1 MSGAEMHKLLGAY
14 LLGGLE
20 PAEATRFEQHLTSC
34 ADCRRE
40 LDELASLPAL
50 LDSLPVADAVAL
62 TGTASAAPATPGTGR
77 AEGGG
82 LPATAAATPVEA
94 TPAGAASL
102 GDVAP
107 AGDPA
112 RLLDELAV
120 RRRKSRRRWTAF
132 VGAVAAACLALG
144 VLAAPLF
151 NQPPKP
157 DASYSVEAPGGLQVQ
172 LALMRK
178 AWGTE
183 VSFTG
188 TSLPTQGTLSLWVKG
203 QDGTEDRACSW
214 SATPGGR
221 SRITGATPT
230 QIGRISSVELR
241 NEGQQTVAVIS
252 MVDGTSGAH

>member
-1 MSGAEMHKLLGAY
+1 VSNAELHRLLGAY
-14 LLGGLE
+14 LLGGLD
-20 PAEATRFEQHLTSC
+20 PADALRFEQHLAEC

-50 LDSLPVADAVAL
+50 LDALPVADAVAL
-62 TGTASAAPATPGTGR
+62 TGPASAAPATPGPGSPGVDAVP
-77 AEGGG
+77 AE
-82 LPATAAATPVEA
+82 TT
-94 TPAGAASL
+94 SL
-102 GDVAP
+102 GEVVP

-112 RLLDELAV
+112 GLLDELAV
-120 RRRKSRRRWTAF
+120 RRRKSRRRWAAF

-144 VLAAPLF
+144 VVAAPLF
-151 NQPPKP
+151 NPPPKP

-172 LALMRK
+172 LALMQK

-188 TSLPTQGTLSLWVKG
+188 TSLPTRGTLSLWIKG

-230 QIGRISSVELR
+230 QISRIRSVELR
-241 NEGQQTVAVIS
+241 DEGQQKVAVIS
-252 MVDGTSGAH
+252 MVDDSDAH

>member
-1 MSGAEMHKLLGAY
+1 VSDAELHTLLGAY

-20 PAEATRFEQHLTSC
+20 PAEASRFEQHLAACT
-34 ADCRRE
+34 DCRRE

-50 LDSLPVADAVAL
+50 LDALPVADAVAL
-62 TGTASAAPATPGTGR
+62 TGTASAASATRESGSAAGEPAP
-77 AEGGG
+77 
-82 LPATAAATPVEA
+82 AAAGPAEA
-94 TPAGAASL
+94 TSL
-102 GDVAP
+102 GEVAST
-107 AGDPA
+107 GDPA

-144 VLAAPLF
+144 VVAAPLF

-157 DASYSVEAPGGLQVQ
+157 DASYLVEAPGGLQVQ

-230 QIGRISSVELR
+230 QISRISSVELR

-252 MVDGTSGAH
+252 MVEGASGAH

>member
-1 MSGAEMHKLLGAY
+1 MSDAELHTLLGAY

-20 PAEATRFEQHLTSC
+20 PAEASRFEQHLAACT
-34 ADCRRE
+34 DCRRE

-50 LDSLPVADAVAL
+50 LDALPVADAVAL
-62 TGTASAAPATPGTGR
+62 TGTASAASATREAGS
-77 AEGGG
+77 AEGD
-82 LPATAAATPVEA
+82 PAPAAAGPVEA
-94 TPAGAASL
+94 TSL
-102 GDVAP
+102 GEVASP
-107 AGDPA
+107 GDPA

-144 VLAAPLF
+144 VVGAPLF

-230 QIGRISSVELR
+230 QISRISSVELR

-252 MVDGTSGAH
+252 MVEGASGAH